1 MTSAGGVLAEAPVG
15 RYRVE
20 RNIGPGGGTTVYLV
34 HDLRHEREAAIPVVA
49 QYIQSDILHG

>member
-20 RNIGPGGGTTVYLV
+20 RTIDPGEGTAVHLV
-34 HDLRHEREAAIPVVA
+34 NDQRHEREAAIPVVA